1 MNLAIIKF
9 SSIIIIS
16 FSLSSTFSQ
25 NQLQIQFEY
34 AVKIYNEEN
43 YFDAVT
49 EFKRLQYFDSLNQFS
64 FLTNKFIALSYKAG
78 GKFDLANKYFIL
90 AEKNTSNTDSI
101 FQIRI
106 EIIKV
111 NLLTRNLYQAFKIL
125 DDLKSDKRF
134 ESKED
139 EIIYWRGWAYV
150 FNNEWDKASNE
161 FAKIDTGKELE
172 RLCKNVSELQYSKT
186 KAKILSYLIPGAGQ
200 FYTGNYISGLLSFGW
215 MALWSYLSLQAFAAD
230 RVFDGVMIANFLA
243 FRFYNGNLQN
253 AENFVED
260 KNQEISNWMLNYLQN
275 NYSGDKP

>member
-1 MNLAIIKF
+1 MNSAIIKV
-9 SSIIIIS
+9 SIIFIS
-16 FSLSSTFSQ
+16 LFLSSALSQ
-25 NQLQIQFEY
+25 NQLQTQFEY
-34 AVKIYNEEN
+34 AVKIYNEER

-78 GKFDLANKYFIL
+78 GKFDLANKYFTL
-90 AEKNTSNTDSI
+90 AEKNTSNADSI

-106 EIIKV
+106 ETIKV
-111 NLLTRNLYQAFKIL
+111 NLLIRNLYQVFKIL

-139 EIIYWRGWAYV
+139 EITYWLGWAYV

-161 FAKIDTGKELE
+161 FAKIDAGRELK

-200 FYTGNYISGLLSFGW
+200 FYTGNYLSGILSFSW
-215 MALWSYLSLQAFAAD
+215 IALWSYLSLQAFAVD

-253 AENFVED
+253 AENFVDE
-260 KNQEISNWMLNYLQN
+260 KNEEISNWMLNYLQN
-275 NYSGDKP
+275 NYLGDKP